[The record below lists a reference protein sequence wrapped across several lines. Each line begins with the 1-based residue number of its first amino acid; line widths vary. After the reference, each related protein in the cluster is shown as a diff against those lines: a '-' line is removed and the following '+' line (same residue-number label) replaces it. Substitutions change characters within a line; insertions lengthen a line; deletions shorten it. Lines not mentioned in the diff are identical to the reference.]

1 MRALITGA
9 SSGLGRDMA
18 RALAARGWDLIL
30 VACREDRLKEL
41 ASSLSVNT
49 TVSVRD
55 LSDADECLRLFE
67 EWEDEPLEMLVNNAG
82 FGLFGAYDEVDLQ
95 RELSMID
102 VNVRAVHILTKRF
115 AEKFEKQGHG
125 RILNVASSAGFLPG
139 PLMSTYYATKSY
151 VVRYSEA
158 LAEELRRRKSP
169 VTISLLCPGPVRT
182 EFDRVAGVQFSLKGL
197 KSEDVAEYAVRKTLR
212 GKRIIT
218 PGVVMRM
225 VRFGQRLL
233 PDFLLARIAYGQQ
246 HRKRDRK

>member
-30 VACREDRLKEL
+30 VARREDRLNEL
-41 ASSLSVNT
+41 ASSLPVNT

-55 LSDADECLRLFE
+55 LSKAEECLKLFE
-67 EWEDEPLEMLVNNAG
+67 EWKDAPLDMVVNNAG

-95 RELSMID
+95 REMDMVD

-158 LAEELRRRKSP
+158 LAEELRRRGTS
-169 VTISLLCPGPVRT
+169 VTISILCPGPVRT
-182 EFDRVAGVQFSLKGL
+182 EFDGVAGVQFSLKGL
-197 KSEDVAEYAVRKTLR
+197 RSEDVAEYAIRKTLQ
-212 GKRIIT
+212 GKRILT
-218 PGVVMRM
+218 PGFVMKL

-233 PDFLLARIAYGQQ
+233 PEFLLARITYRQQ
-246 HRKRDRK
+246 HRKRCKK